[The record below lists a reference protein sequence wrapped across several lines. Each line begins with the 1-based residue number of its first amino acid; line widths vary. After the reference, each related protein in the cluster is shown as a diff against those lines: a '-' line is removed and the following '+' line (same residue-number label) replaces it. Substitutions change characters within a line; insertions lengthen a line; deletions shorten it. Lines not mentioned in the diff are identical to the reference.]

1 MLLFPP
7 RSKHLSLLLAL
18 LLFGFGFAVGIFS
31 SFYLQTTAFSLSM
44 AQLLVQPSAPPQS
57 VVSPSSPPRSVSV
70 KPRIGLKEFVEP
82 GVILHDMTDEE
93 LLWRASMVP
102 KIQKRPFRRLPK
114 VAFLFLTKGHLPLA
128 PLWEKFFEGNEGFY
142 SIYVHASPLNGSA
155 PKGSVFHGRRV
166 PSKVMIVTGSSPVNF
181 GSSYFTCSFDWLTQ
195 AVQWGRMNM
204 MEAERRL
211 LANALLDVSNQ
222 RFVLLSEACIPL
234 FNFPTIYSYL
244 INSTKI
250 YVQAYDL
257 PGSTGRG
264 RYMKKMKPLLK
275 LEQWRKG
282 SQWFE
287 MDRSL
292 AIEVISDDKYF
303 PLFQRH
309 CTSSCFADEHYLATH
324 VSVRFP
330 GRTANRSLTWVD
342 WTMGGPH
349 PARFLRTDVTVESLE
364 RMRNGSSCSYNG
376 RSTRICFLF
385 ARKFLPNSLVRLMRF
400 APKLMDFK
408 QRYKG
413 RRRG

>member
-1 MLLFPP
+1 MNKHQEQLLPSSMLLFPP

-31 SFYLQTTAFSLSM
+31 SFYLQTTPFSLSM
-44 AQLLVQPSAPPQS
+44 AQLLLQPSAPSQS
-57 VVSPSSPPRSVSV
+57 AVSASSPPRSVSA

-82 GVILHDMTDEE
+82 DVILHDMTDEE
-93 LLWRASMVP
+93 LLWRASMIP
-102 KIQKRPFRRLPK
+102 KIQKRPFSRPPK

-166 PSKVMIVTGSSPVNF
+166 PSK
-181 GSSYFTCSFDWLTQ
+181 
-195 AVQWGRMNM
+195 AVQWGGMNM

-257 PGSTGRG
+257 PGPTGRG

-287 MDRSL
+287 VDRGL
-292 AIEVISDDKYF
+292 AIEVISDDEYF

-342 WTMGGPH
+342 WSKGGPH
-349 PARFLRTDVTVESLE
+349 PARFLRRDVTVELLE
-364 RMRNGSSCSYNG
+364 RMRNGSSCRYNG

-408 QRYKG
+408 QRYEG

>member
-1 MLLFPP
+1 MNKHQEQLLPSSMLLFPP

-31 SFYLQTTAFSLSM
+31 SFYLQTTPVSLSM
-44 AQLLVQPSAPPQS
+44 AQLLLQPSAPSQS
-57 VVSPSSPPRSVSV
+57 AVSASSPPRSVSA

-102 KIQKRPFRRLPK
+102 KIQKRPFSRPPK

-166 PSKVMIVTGSSPVNF
+166 PSK
-181 GSSYFTCSFDWLTQ
+181 
-195 AVQWGRMNM
+195 AVQWGGMNM

-257 PGSTGRG
+257 PGPTGRG

-287 MDRSL
+287 VDRSL
-292 AIEVISDDKYF
+292 AIEVISDDEYF

-342 WTMGGPH
+342 WSKGGPH
-349 PARFLRTDVTVESLE
+349 PARFLRTDVTVELLE
-364 RMRNGSSCSYNG
+364 RIRNGSSCSYNG

-408 QRYKG
+408 QRYEG
-413 RRRG
+413 RRTG

>member
-1 MLLFPP
+1 MPQ
-7 RSKHLSLLLAL
+7 LLL
-18 LLFGFGFAVGIFS
+18 
-31 SFYLQTTAFSLSM
+31 
-44 AQLLVQPSAPPQS
+44 QPSAPSQS
-57 VVSPSSPPRSVSV
+57 AASPSSPPRSVSA
-70 KPRIGLKEFVEP
+70 KPCIGLKEFVEP
-82 GVILHDMTDEE
+82 DVIMHDMTDEE

-102 KIQKRPFRRLPK
+102 KIQKRPFSRPPK
-114 VAFLFLTKGHLPLA
+114 VAFLFLTKDHLPLA
-128 PLWEKFFEGNEGFY
+128 PLWEKFFDGNEGFY
-142 SIYVHASPLNGSA
+142 SIYVHASTFNGSA
-155 PKGSVFHGRRV
+155 PKRSVFHGRKV
-166 PSKVMIVTGSSPVNF
+166 PSK
-181 GSSYFTCSFDWLTQ
+181 
-195 AVQWGRMNM
+195 AVQWGGMNM

-250 YVQAYDL
+250 YVEAYDL
-257 PGSTGRG
+257 PGPTARG
-264 RYMKKMKPLLK
+264 RYIMKMKPLLK

-287 MDRSL
+287 MDRSQ

-330 GRTANRSLTWVD
+330 GRSANRSLTWVD
-342 WTMGGPH
+342 WSKGGAH
-349 PARFLRTDVTVESLE
+349 PARFLRRDVTVELLE
-364 RMRNGSSCSYNG
+364 RMRNGSTCSYNG

-385 ARKFLPNSLVRLMRF
+385 ARKFLPNTLVRLMRF

-413 RRRG
+413 RIMG